1 MNNITIELC
10 AEDRARLDCLACLL
24 DVRIKQAERIMAE
37 EYGPEQ
43 PTETDPV
50 QQKLAETLAK
60 ASTPTE
66 KPTEAAGEAKAEPA
80 QTADPIEETTTQ
92 EDPAPA
98 EEAKQTI
105 TVTQE
110 QLQQKVMQL
119 AAANSGALKAKVRE
133 IVNAYAKKVS
143 DVPEDKRAEV
153 WDKLTALEKEG
164 RA

>member
-1 MNNITIELC
+1 MSNIITIELC
-10 AEDRARLDCLACLL
+10 AEDRARLDRLSDLL
-24 DVRIKQAERIMAE
+24 DARIRQAERIMAE
-37 EYGPEQ
+37 DYEPEQ
-43 PTETDPV
+43 PTEADPI

-105 TVTQE
+105 TQD

-119 AAANSGALKAKVRE
+119 AAANNGALKAKVRE

-153 WDKLTALEKEG
+153 WERLTALEKEG
-164 RA
+164 QA